1 MVKTA
6 PLDEDT
12 HTYLKKLQITLAEK
26 YKRNITIADILAGMS
41 KVLVDIDDTARKIIH
56 VRARDHGQVIY
67 YIHESD
73 KVVSGEVS
81 DNKSQHVGVGLVEK
95 DE

>member
-12 HTYLKKLQITLAEK
+12 HTYLKKLQMTLTEK

-41 KVLVDIDDTARKIIH
+41 KILIDIDDTARKIIR
-56 VRARDHGQVIY
+56 VRALDHSQIIY
-67 YIHESD
+67 ENKDMSD
-73 KVVSGEVS
+73 KNDGENRS
-81 DNKSQHVGVGLVEK
+81 KSLGVRLVE
-95 DE
+95 DDDIRT

>member
-26 YKRNITIADILAGMS
+26 HKRNITIADIVAGMS
-41 KVLVDIDDTARKIIH
+41 KILVDIDDTARKIIH
-56 VRARDHGQVIY
+56 VRARDHEQIIY
-67 YIHESD
+67 GNGVVSD
-73 KVVSGEVS
+73 KNDVRNSNKGSGIE
-81 DNKSQHVGVGLVEK
+81 LTK
-95 DE
+95 DDDVKV